1 MSGLRSPS
9 ALASALVCMLLLPTA
24 ASGAPA
30 QQAAVIGNGALTAG
44 IDGAGWISVLRW
56 PGPTS
61 ADHIPPTTEGLPA
74 LADGMVPFGAGW
86 VAVTA
91 GRAYPVGYGPWQA
104 AAFTVAEHG
113 YAAQAA
119 FVLPEADLVARLQ
132 WRVHP
137 ERDMLYAR
145 IQIEM
150 LGEGSA
156 APPNVYWYS
165 PIAPRTRMAP
175 EIGLPKA
182 TLAAQHG
189 MVCFYDPE
197 TSAVIHARP
206 ERAGRAQWDLARALA
221 RRHPLEA
228 DWSALGAGA
237 WIGIAPKGEL
247 RGFQCGLRD
256 RDSAALA
263 QIAADALDGA
273 ARSVGHPDAAIHVP
287 TERDG
292 ARWTGEVCIAC
303 APDLAA
309 LRELLATRRADPA
322 EPIAAAA
329 AAWLADAAQSQDA
342 SIAAVQRLCLT
353 GLRLGLDRGTGAMAT
368 RPGHGDREDALCLPV
383 RSAWAVQ
390 ALALAGCEDEA
401 EQLLRFLARA
411 ATGDEMTNAAGAS
424 VPSRIYGNATPA
436 VPREWTDLRAN
447 AAFLW
452 AAHAC
457 AARLAP
463 EQRSALLTD
472 LASALTA
479 VVQRIAAWRD
489 PQSGLPVAS
498 FDADS
503 GRFRSRPDDAY
514 VVDAALDHAAWI
526 LEALGQPSPE
536 RFAGPGAWPADRLP
550 PPPLAAWA
558 CSDELTSYPPHDVL
572 ESRLRD
578 AAQRD
583 RTAQLEAL
591 CEAVICAADDAAIQK
606 QVRAGLRQ
614 LAESWRAEDRYD
626 PYRCALF
633 YIASARVFP

>member
-1 MSGLRSPS
+1 MSGLRSS
-9 ALASALVCMLLLPTA
+9 TALACALVCMLLLPTA
-24 ASGAPA
+24 ARGAA
-30 QQAAVIGNGALTAG
+30 ALQAGVIGNGALTAG

-56 PGPTS
+56 PGPTGP
-61 ADHIPPTTEGLPA
+61 DHIPPTADDLPA
-74 LADGMVPFGAGW
+74 LADGPAPFGAGW
-86 VAVTA
+86 VVVTA
-91 GRAYPVGYGPWQA
+91 GRAYPVGYGAWQA

-113 YAAQAA
+113 YTAQAA

-137 ERDMLYAR
+137 EDDVLYAR

-150 LGEGSA
+150 LGSA
-156 APPNVYWYS
+156 SVAPPNVYWYS

-175 EIGLPKA
+175 GIALPKA

-197 TSAVIHARP
+197 ASAVTHARP
-206 ERAGRAQWDLARALA
+206 ARAGRAQRDLARALA

-237 WIGIAPKGEL
+237 WIGVAPKGAL
-247 RGFQCGLRD
+247 QGFQCGLRD

-273 ARSVGHPDAAIHVP
+273 TRSVGSPDAAIRVP

-292 ARWTGEVCIAC
+292 AHWTGEIRIAC
-303 APDLAA
+303 ATDLAA
-309 LRELLATRRADPA
+309 LRELLATRRADPTD
-322 EPIAAAA
+322 PIAAAA
-329 AAWLADAAQSQDA
+329 ATWLADAAQSGDA
-342 SIAAVQRLCLT
+342 SIAAVQRLSLT
-353 GLRLGLDRGTGAMAT
+353 GLRLGLDRGTGAMAA
-368 RPGHGDREDALCLPV
+368 RPGHGDRDDALCIPV
-383 RSAWAVQ
+383 RAAWAVR
-390 ALALAGCEDEA
+390 ALGLAGRGNEA
-401 EQLLRFLARA
+401 EPLLRFLARA
-411 ATGDEMTNAAGAS
+411 ATGDDPAADTGGS
-424 VPSRIYGNATPA
+424 VPSRVYGDAAPA

-452 AAHAC
+452 AVRVH

-463 EQRSALLTD
+463 EERSALLTD
-472 LASALTA
+472 LAPALMG
-479 VVQRIAAWRD
+479 VVERVAAWRD
-489 PQSGLPVAS
+489 PRSGRPVAS
-498 FDADS
+498 FDADL
-503 GRFRSRPDDAY
+503 GRFCSRPDDAY

-526 LEALGQPSPE
+526 LDALGEPSPE
-536 RFAGPGAWPADRLP
+536 RFAAPSAWPADRLP

-558 CSDELTSYPPHDVL
+558 HPDELTTRLPHDVL

-591 CEAVICAADDAAIQK
+591 CEAAICGTDGAAIQK
-606 QVRAGLRQ
+606 QVRGGLRR
-614 LAESWRAEDRYD
+614 LAESWGAEDLYD

-633 YIASARVFP
+633 YIATATAFR